1 MNLLPD
7 AVELVKTMKKAA
19 LDAMESSK
27 PVAVYFGEVQSVSPL
42 KINVEQKMILGE
54 AQLILSRNVTDFKTM
69 VTVDWV
75 SESSL
80 KTHSHELQNNTADGG
95 DPTHNHSL
103 SGNTKSTSL
112 SHTHNITGK
121 KQITVHNA
129 LVVGDKVV
137 ILRQQE
143 GQKFIVWDRVGG

>member
-1 MNLLPD
+1 MPD
-7 AVELVKTMKKAA
+7 AVELVKTVKRAA

-42 KINVEQKMILGE
+42 KINVEQKMVLGE

-80 KTHSHELQNNTADGG
+80 KTHSHELQNNTGDGG
-95 DPTHNHSL
+95 DPTHNHPL
-103 SGNTKSTSL
+103 SGNTKGTSL
-112 SHTHNITGK
+112 AHTHNITGK

-129 LVVGDKVV
+129 LVVGDKVI